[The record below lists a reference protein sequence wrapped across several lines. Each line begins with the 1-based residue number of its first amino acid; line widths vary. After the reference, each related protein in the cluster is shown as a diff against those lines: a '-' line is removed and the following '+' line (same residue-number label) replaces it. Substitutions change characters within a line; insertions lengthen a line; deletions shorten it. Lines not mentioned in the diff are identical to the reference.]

1 MVLFLADYL
10 YEHESDKLWDECIM
24 HKQGNDKFGGEFIS
38 KKNGFYFFKIE
49 AWKDHFARWQHEVG
63 KKIKAGLRSPSF

>member
-1 MVLFLADYL
+1 
-10 YEHESDKLWDECIM
+10 M

-63 KKIKAGLRSPSF
+63 KKIKAGLRSPCF